1 MAKQLPPA
9 GGDDTTARN
18 LRICGDERGLSG
30 AGPTAL
36 VFSACPRERRVS
48 ALFSSRE
55 LRPQLP

>member
-30 AGPTAL
+30 AGLTAGD
-36 VFSACPRERRVS
+36 
-48 ALFSSRE
+48 
-55 LRPQLP
+55 